1 LSSAPSSSPAEPP
14 SSATGPAESCPVCWH
29 TPTLIPITLG
39 CITAHYL
46 TLLLFEGQRVFI
58 TSSDP
63 LSRGWNLF
71 GTAELGVNYTL
82 ANYPG
87 LIGLIQAGALVVGHI
102 LGVIAAHDRALTLQP
117 RGQAVIG
124 QIPMMVLMIGYT
136 TAGLLLLFTE

>member
-1 LSSAPSSSPAEPP
+1 
-14 SSATGPAESCPVCWH
+14 
-29 TPTLIPITLG
+29 
-39 CITAHYL
+39 
-46 TLLLFEGQRVFI
+46 
-58 TSSDP
+58 
-63 LSRGWNLF
+63 
-71 GTAELGVNYTL
+71 LGVNYTL

-102 LGVIAAHDRALTLQP
+102 LGVIAAHDRSLTLQP